1 MERTREGR
9 SDGSDSMGSRVR
21 VLGREEMEEEE
32 EEGSFGKREENSRG
46 WKRRN

>member
-21 VLGREEMEEEE
+21 VFGRDEEEMEEEGVLGE
-32 EEGSFGKREENSRG
+32 RSNGLKTRG
-46 WKRRN
+46 